1 MSRLIIIS
9 FQVIIFLL
17 FVSCRQTD
25 SNSFKV
31 QKPAKL
37 DKETSISLN
46 KYWIQDEHF
55 QIKTYCERQG
65 WKMSISPSGLNY
77 MIIDSSSTSS
87 SSRPDSPNIGDE
99 VILSY
104 DIRLLDPNQ
113 TRCYHSDSN
122 GLARFKVDQ
131 SLVESGLHEVV
142 TYLGVGDSALVVLPH
157 YLAHGI
163 AGDNQKIP
171 PLSPVLYFIKLIDV
185 KT

>member
-1 MSRLIIIS
+1 M
-9 FQVIIFLL
+9 

-25 SNSFKV
+25 SNPFKF

-37 DKETSISLN
+37 EKETSISLN

-65 WKMSISPSGLNY
+65 WKMSISLSGLNY
-77 MIIDSSSTSS
+77 MIIDSISSGFDK
-87 SSRPDSPNIGDE
+87 PKIGDE
-99 VILSY
+99 VVLSY

-113 TRCYHSDSN
+113 TSCYHSDSN
-122 GLARFKVDQ
+122 GLAKFKVDQ

-142 TYLGVGDSALVVLPH
+142 TYLGVGDSAVVVLPH

-171 PLSPVLYFIKLIDV
+171 PLSPVLYFIKLLDV

>member
-1 MSRLIIIS
+1 MSRLIIFS
-9 FQVIIFLL
+9 FQVFTFFF
-17 FVSCRQTD
+17 FVSCRQAD
-25 SNSFKV
+25 ANLFQV
-31 QKPAKL
+31 QKPGKL

-77 MIIDSSSTSS
+77 MIIDSSSKKVY
-87 SSRPDSPNIGDE
+87 SPKVGDE
-99 VILSY
+99 VVLSY

-113 TRCYHSDSN
+113 TSCYHSDSN

-142 TYLGVGDSALVVLPH
+142 TYLHVGDSALVVLPH

-171 PLSPVLYFIKLIDV
+171 PLSPVLYFIKLVDV

>member
-1 MSRLIIIS
+1 MSRLIIFS
-9 FQVIIFLL
+9 FQVIIFLY
-17 FVSCRQTD
+17 FVSCRQSD
-25 SNSFKV
+25 VNPFQV
-31 QKPAKL
+31 QKPGKL

-77 MIIDSSSTSS
+77 MIIDSSSKKAY
-87 SSRPDSPNIGDE
+87 SPKVGDE
-99 VILSY
+99 VVLSY

-113 TRCYHSDSN
+113 TSCYHSDSN

-142 TYLGVGDSALVVLPH
+142 TYLDVGDSALVVLPH

-171 PLSPVLYFIKLIDV
+171 PLSPVLYFIKLVDV

>member
-1 MSRLIIIS
+1 MSRLIIFS
-9 FQVIIFLL
+9 FQVITFLF
-17 FVSCRQTD
+17 FVSCRQAD
-25 SNSFKV
+25 VNPFQV
-31 QKPAKL
+31 EKPGKL

-77 MIIDSSSTSS
+77 MLIDSSSKKVY
-87 SSRPDSPNIGDE
+87 SPKVGDE
-99 VILSY
+99 VVLSY

-113 TRCYHSDSN
+113 TSCYHSDSN

-171 PLSPVLYFIKLIDV
+171 PLSPVLYFIKLVDV

>member
-1 MSRLIIIS
+1 MSRLIIFS
-9 FQVIIFLL
+9 FQIIIFLY
-17 FVSCRQTD
+17 FVSCRQAD
-25 SNSFKV
+25 VNPFQV
-31 QKPAKL
+31 QKTGKL
-37 DKETSISLN
+37 DKETSITLN

-77 MIIDSSSTSS
+77 MIIDSSSKKVH
-87 SSRPDSPNIGDE
+87 SPKVGDE
-99 VILSY
+99 VVLSY

-113 TRCYHSDSN
+113 TSCYHSDSN

-171 PLSPVLYFIKLIDV
+171 PLSPVLYFIKLVDV

>member
-1 MSRLIIIS
+1 MSRSIVFIFQLI
-9 FQVIIFLL
+9 VFLL

-25 SNSFKV
+25 SNPFKV

-37 DKETSISLN
+37 EKETSISLN

-65 WKMSISPSGLNY
+65 WKMSISLSGLNY
-77 MIIDSSSTSS
+77 MIIDSISSGFDK
-87 SSRPDSPNIGDE
+87 PKIGDE
-99 VILSY
+99 VVLSY
-104 DIRLLDPNQ
+104 DIRLLDPDQ
-113 TRCYHSDSN
+113 TSCYHSDSN
-122 GLARFKVDQ
+122 GLAKFKVDQ

-142 TYLGVGDSALVVLPH
+142 TYLGVGDSAVVVLPH

-171 PLSPVLYFIKLIDV
+171 PLSPVLYFIKLLDV

>member
-1 MSRLIIIS
+1 MSRLIIFS
-9 FQVIIFLL
+9 FQVIIFFF
-17 FVSCRQTD
+17 FVSCRQAD
-25 SNSFKV
+25 ANPFQV
-31 QKPAKL
+31 EKPEKL

-77 MIIDSSSTSS
+77 MIIDSSSKKVY
-87 SSRPDSPNIGDE
+87 SPKVGDE
-99 VILSY
+99 VVLSY

-113 TRCYHSDSN
+113 TSCYHSDSN

-171 PLSPVLYFIKLIDV
+171 PLSPVLYFIKLVDV

>member
-1 MSRLIIIS
+1 MSRSIVFIFQLI
-9 FQVIIFLL
+9 VFLL

-25 SNSFKV
+25 SNPFKV

-65 WKMSISPSGLNY
+65 WEMSISPSGLNY
-77 MIIDSSSTSS
+77 MIIDSSSRGIDT
-87 SSRPDSPNIGDE
+87 PKIGDE
-99 VILSY
+99 VVLSY

-113 TRCYHSDSN
+113 TSCYHSDSN
-122 GLARFKVDQ
+122 GLAKFKVDQ

-142 TYLGVGDSALVVLPH
+142 TYLGVGDSAVVVLPH

-171 PLSPVLYFIKLIDV
+171 PLSPVLYFIKLLDV

>member
-1 MSRLIIIS
+1 MSRLIIFS
-9 FQVIIFLL
+9 FQVIIFFF
-17 FVSCRQTD
+17 FVSCRQAD
-25 SNSFKV
+25 PNPFQV
-31 QKPAKL
+31 EKPGKL

-77 MIIDSSSTSS
+77 MIIDSSSMKVY
-87 SSRPDSPNIGDE
+87 SPKVGDE
-99 VILSY
+99 VVLSY

-113 TRCYHSDSN
+113 TSCYHSDSN
-122 GLARFKVDQ
+122 GLARFKVEQ

-171 PLSPVLYFIKLIDV
+171 PLSPVLYFIKLVDV

>member
-1 MSRLIIIS
+1 MSRLIIFS
-9 FQVIIFLL
+9 FQVITFLF
-17 FVSCRQTD
+17 FVSCRQADT
-25 SNSFKV
+25 NPFEV
-31 QKPAKL
+31 QKPGKL

-65 WKMSISPSGLNY
+65 WKMSISPSGLNF
-77 MIIDSSSTSS
+77 MIIDSSSKKVY
-87 SSRPDSPNIGDE
+87 SPKVGDE

-113 TRCYHSDSN
+113 TSCYHSDSN

-171 PLSPVLYFIKLIDV
+171 PLSPVLYFIKLVDV

>member
-1 MSRLIIIS
+1 MSRLIIFS
-9 FQVIIFLL
+9 FQVIIFFF
-17 FVSCRQTD
+17 FVSCRQADT
-25 SNSFKV
+25 NPFQV
-31 QKPAKL
+31 EKPGKL

-77 MIIDSSSTSS
+77 MIIDSSSKKVY
-87 SSRPDSPNIGDE
+87 SPRVGDE
-99 VILSY
+99 VVLSY
-104 DIRLLDPNQ
+104 DIRLLDPDQ
-113 TRCYHSDSN
+113 TSCYHSDSN

-171 PLSPVLYFIKLIDV
+171 PLSPVLYFIKLVDV

>member
-1 MSRLIIIS
+1 MSRLIIFS
-9 FQVIIFLL
+9 FQVIIFFF
-17 FVSCRQTD
+17 FVSCRQADT
-25 SNSFKV
+25 NPFQV
-31 QKPAKL
+31 EKPGKL

-77 MIIDSSSTSS
+77 MLIDSSSNKLY
-87 SSRPDSPNIGDE
+87 SPKVGDE
-99 VILSY
+99 VVLSY

-113 TRCYHSDSN
+113 TSCYHSDSN

-142 TYLGVGDSALVVLPH
+142 TYLDVGDSALVVLPH

-171 PLSPVLYFIKLIDV
+171 PLSPVLYFIKLVDV

>member
-1 MSRLIIIS
+1 MSRLIIFS
-9 FQVIIFLL
+9 FQVIIFFF
-17 FVSCRQTD
+17 FVSCRQADT
-25 SNSFKV
+25 NPFQV
-31 QKPAKL
+31 EKPGKL

-77 MIIDSSSTSS
+77 MIIDSSSKKVY
-87 SSRPDSPNIGDE
+87 SPRVGDE
-99 VILSY
+99 VVLSY
-104 DIRLLDPNQ
+104 DIRLLDPDQ
-113 TRCYHSDSN
+113 TSCYHSDSN

-142 TYLGVGDSALVVLPH
+142 TYLDVGDSALVVLPH

-171 PLSPVLYFIKLIDV
+171 PLSPVLYFIKLLDV
-185 KT
+185 KI

>member
-1 MSRLIIIS
+1 MSRSIVFI
-9 FQVIIFLL
+9 FQFVAFLL
-17 FVSCRQTD
+17 FVACRQTD
-25 SNSFKV
+25 SNPFKV
-31 QKPAKL
+31 EKPAKL

-65 WKMSISPSGLNY
+65 WEMSISPSGLNY
-77 MIIDSSSTSS
+77 MIIDSSS
-87 SSRPDSPNIGDE
+87 RGIDIPKIGDE
-99 VILSY
+99 VVLSY

-113 TRCYHSDSN
+113 TSCYHSDSN
-122 GLARFKVDQ
+122 GLAKFKVDQ

-142 TYLGVGDSALVVLPH
+142 TYLGVGDSAVVVLPH

-171 PLSPVLYFIKLIDV
+171 PLSPVLYFIKLVDV
-185 KT
+185 KI

>member
-1 MSRLIIIS
+1 MSRLIIFS
-9 FQVIIFLL
+9 FQVIIF
-17 FVSCRQTD
+17 FFSVSCRQAD
-25 SNSFKV
+25 PNPFQV
-31 QKPAKL
+31 EKPGKL

-77 MIIDSSSTSS
+77 MIIDSSSKKVY
-87 SSRPDSPNIGDE
+87 SPKVGDE
-99 VILSY
+99 VVLSY

-113 TRCYHSDSN
+113 TSCYHSDSN

-171 PLSPVLYFIKLIDV
+171 PLSPVLYFIKLVDV

>member
-1 MSRLIIIS
+1 LSRLIIFS
-9 FQVIIFLL
+9 FQVIIFFF
-17 FVSCRQTD
+17 FVSCRQAD
-25 SNSFKV
+25 PNPFQV
-31 QKPAKL
+31 EKPGKL

-77 MIIDSSSTSS
+77 MIIDSSSMKVY
-87 SSRPDSPNIGDE
+87 SPKVGDE
-99 VILSY
+99 VVLSY

-113 TRCYHSDSN
+113 TSCYHSDSN
-122 GLARFKVDQ
+122 GLARFKVEQ

-171 PLSPVLYFIKLIDV
+171 PLSPVLYFIKLVDV

>member
-1 MSRLIIIS
+1 LSRSIVFIFQLI
-9 FQVIIFLL
+9 VFLL

-25 SNSFKV
+25 SNPFKV

-37 DKETSISLN
+37 EKETSISLN

-65 WKMSISPSGLNY
+65 WKMSISLSGLNY
-77 MIIDSSSTSS
+77 MIIDSISSGFDK
-87 SSRPDSPNIGDE
+87 PKIGDE
-99 VILSY
+99 VVLSY

-113 TRCYHSDSN
+113 TSCYHSDSN
-122 GLARFKVDQ
+122 GLAKFKVDQ

-142 TYLGVGDSALVVLPH
+142 TYLGVGDSAVVVLPH

-171 PLSPVLYFIKLIDV
+171 PLSPVLYFIKLLDV

>member
-1 MSRLIIIS
+1 
-9 FQVIIFLL
+9 
-17 FVSCRQTD
+17 
-25 SNSFKV
+25 
-31 QKPAKL
+31 
-37 DKETSISLN
+37 
-46 KYWIQDEHF
+46 
-55 QIKTYCERQG
+55 
-65 WKMSISPSGLNY
+65 MSISPSGLNY

>member
-17 FVSCRQTD
+17 FVSCRQADT
-25 SNSFKV
+25 NPFKV

-46 KYWIQDEHF
+46 KYWIQDG
-55 QIKTYCERQG
+55 ISNKNILRKTG

-77 MIIDSSSTSS
+77 MIIDSSS
-87 SSRPDSPNIGDE
+87 SRLDSPNIGDE

-171 PLSPVLYFIKLIDV
+171 PLSPSYIL
-185 KT
+185 

>member
-25 SNSFKV
+25 SNPFKV
-31 QKPAKL
+31 QKPTKL

-171 PLSPVLYFIKLIDV
+171 PLSPVLYFIKLVDV

>member
-1 MSRLIIIS
+1 MSRLIIFS
-9 FQVIIFLL
+9 FQVITFL
-17 FVSCRQTD
+17 FFISCRQAD
-25 SNSFKV
+25 ANPFEV
-31 QKPAKL
+31 QKPGKL

-77 MIIDSSSTSS
+77 MIIDSSSKKVY
-87 SSRPDSPNIGDE
+87 SPKVGDE
-99 VILSY
+99 VVLSY

-113 TRCYHSDSN
+113 TSCYHSDSN

-142 TYLGVGDSALVVLPH
+142 TYLDVGDSALVVLPH

-171 PLSPVLYFIKLIDV
+171 PLSPVLYFIKLVDV

>member
-1 MSRLIIIS
+1 MSRLIIFS
-9 FQVIIFLL
+9 FPVIFFLL
-17 FVSCRQTD
+17 FVSCSQADT
-25 SNSFKV
+25 NPFKV

-55 QIKTYCERQG
+55 KIKTYCERQG

>member
-1 MSRLIIIS
+1 MSRLIIFS
-9 FQVIIFLL
+9 FPVIFFLL
-17 FVSCRQTD
+17 FVSCRQADT
-25 SNSFKV
+25 NPFKV

-55 QIKTYCERQG
+55 KIKTYCERQG
-65 WKMSISPSGLNY
+65 WKMSISTSGLNY
-77 MIIDSSSTSS
+77 MIIDSSS
-87 SSRPDSPNIGDE
+87 SRLDSPNIGDE

-171 PLSPVLYFIKLIDV
+171 PLSPVLYFIKLVDV

>member
-1 MSRLIIIS
+1 MSRSIVFI
-9 FQVIIFLL
+9 FQFIAFLL
-17 FVSCRQTD
+17 FVSCRQTN
-25 SNSFKV
+25 SNPFKV
-31 QKPAKL
+31 QKPSKL

-65 WKMSISPSGLNY
+65 WKMTISPSGLNY
-77 MIIDSSSTSS
+77 MIIDSSSRRSDT
-87 SSRPDSPNIGDE
+87 PTIGDE

-113 TRCYHSDSN
+113 TSCYHSDSN
-122 GLARFKVDQ
+122 GLAKFKVDQ

-171 PLSPVLYFIKLIDV
+171 PLSPLLYFIKLVDV